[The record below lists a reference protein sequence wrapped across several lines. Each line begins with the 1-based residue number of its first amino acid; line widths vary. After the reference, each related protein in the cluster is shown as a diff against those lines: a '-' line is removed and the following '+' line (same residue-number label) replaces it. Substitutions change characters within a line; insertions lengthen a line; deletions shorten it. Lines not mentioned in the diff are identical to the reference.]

1 MLVRE
6 CLVIEISITETS
18 SQYFETRKR
27 RILLVENDYNSCQIT
42 KIVLEREGFQII
54 SVTNGSTAKNLF
66 NASFD
71 LILTDIDDSTYKE
84 IKSIRE
90 IKDSNPEVKCMAMT
104 SYNNRDL
111 PFDIPLLVKPFSSR
125 KLIEDVE
132 NILYS

>member
-1 MLVRE
+1 M
-6 CLVIEISITETS
+6 IEISLAETRYQS
-18 SQYFETRKR
+18 LETRKG
-27 RILLVENDYNSCQIT
+27 RILLVENDYYSSQIT
-42 KIVLEREGFQII
+42 KMVLEREGFQII

-71 LILTDIDDSTYKE
+71 LILTDIDISSYKD

-90 IKDSNPEVKCMAMT
+90 IKDSNPEVKCIAMT
-104 SYNNRDL
+104 SNIDEVQ
-111 PFDIPLLVKPFSSR
+111 PISMPLLLKPFSSK